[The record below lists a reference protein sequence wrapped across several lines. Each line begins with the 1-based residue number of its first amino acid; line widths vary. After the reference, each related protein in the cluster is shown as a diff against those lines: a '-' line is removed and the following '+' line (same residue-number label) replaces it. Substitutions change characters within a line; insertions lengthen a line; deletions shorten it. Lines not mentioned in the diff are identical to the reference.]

1 MYENEYED
9 EKPIIS
15 RRSWIKTLG
24 VSTGVVALE
33 TRTASASSDGYGG
46 GGYGQGAFGAGT
58 EQLDAATFDI
68 VRIDTNSPIEA
79 GERFVATVTVTN
91 GGDLRDTKYVTLSVP
106 GVGSTTTTIQ
116 LAGGA
121 STTVELA
128 LSTSVGDAGDYT
140 VAVETPD
147 DSDSTSVTIVAQ
159 PDPAQFDITLIDTN
173 SPIKESETLTVA
185 ITVTNVGDLADTKDV
200 TLSVPGVGTTTQSVQ
215 LDSGAS
221 TTVELT
227 LSTSVGDA
235 SDYTV
240 AVKTPDDSNSTSVT
254 IVAQPDPAQ
263 FDITLIDTNSPIK
276 ESETLT
282 VAITVTNVGD
292 LADTKD
298 VTLSVPGVGTT
309 TQSVQLA
316 GGAST
321 TVELDLPT
329 SVGDVG
335 DYVANVGTS
344 DEFRETR
351 VTIKSGGP
359 SVSDYTTTQDVV
371 DSTGLRNAFGDWQ
384 KGDINSTLLRDVF
397 DAWQS
402 GDIRDDDT

>member
-1 MYENEYED
+1 
-9 EKPIIS
+9 
-15 RRSWIKTLG
+15 
-24 VSTGVVALE
+24 
-33 TRTASASSDGYGG
+33 
-46 GGYGQGAFGAGT
+46 
-58 EQLDAATFDI
+58 
-68 VRIDTNSPIEA
+68 
-79 GERFVATVTVTN
+79 
-91 GGDLRDTKYVTLSVP
+91 
-106 GVGSTTTTIQ
+106 
-116 LAGGA
+116 
-121 STTVELA
+121 
-128 LSTSVGDAGDYT
+128 
-140 VAVETPD
+140 
-147 DSDSTSVTIVAQ
+147 
-159 PDPAQFDITLIDTN
+159 
-173 SPIKESETLTVA
+173 
-185 ITVTNVGDLADTKDV
+185 V

-263 FDITLIDTNSPIK
+263 FDITLIDTNSPI
-276 ESETLT
+276 EAGDIFT
-282 VAITVTNVGD
+282 VTITVTNVGD

-298 VTLSVPGVGTT
+298 VTLSVPGVGPT

-384 KGDINSTLLRDVF
+384 RGDINSTLLRDVF